1 MREAKE
7 QQRAIREKKRVK
19 LQPKPYL
26 LTVFCRAKV
35 WEGKGEKRK
44 KEEKDNIEAREQRK
58 TEGWKIELEGE

>member
-1 MREAKE
+1 M
-7 QQRAIREKKRVK
+7 
-19 LQPKPYL
+19 QPKPYL